1 MEITNDIQL
10 KGTAWNKAISDLGD
24 IFVTRTHYSLF
35 MLSLSIGIMYDK
47 RIEIPAE
54 NGEDVKTVPRNV
66 LNNHDNGKLDF

>member
-24 IFVTRTHYSLF
+24 IFATRTHYSLF

-47 RIEIPAE
+47 T
-54 NGEDVKTVPRNV
+54 N
-66 LNNHDNGKLDF
+66 